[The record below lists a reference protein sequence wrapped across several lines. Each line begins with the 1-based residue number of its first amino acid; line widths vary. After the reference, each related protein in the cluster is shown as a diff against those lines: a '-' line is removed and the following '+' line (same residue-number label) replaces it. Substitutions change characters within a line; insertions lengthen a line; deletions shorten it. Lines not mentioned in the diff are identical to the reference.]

1 MTPAELTARGVRVKP
16 LVWRTVSD
24 KFGEM
29 IDAFAPNVGEYS
41 LRGHDRGYTIIWL
54 NEQPFHPVRHGAHFT
69 YGDVETAKAVAQA
82 DYEARICA
90 ALTTGENDD

>member
-16 LVWRTVSD
+16 LVW
-24 KFGEM
+24 K
-29 IDAFAPNVGEYS
+29 EYPS
-41 LRGHDRGYTIIWL
+41 LWR
-54 NEQPFHPVRHGAHFT
+54 A
-69 YGDVETAKAVAQA
+69 ETALGVYSVGFEDGWWAQLEGVEFWDWQPEEDPRSYSGPEAGMLACKA

>member
-16 LVWRTVSD
+16 LEWTPWEYGRALAESTFGRYAIWDGHYRPPEAYGGIRSD
-24 KFGEM
+24 NPE
-29 IDAFAPNVGEYS
+29 AA
-41 LRGHDRGYTIIWL
+41 
-54 NEQPFHPVRHGAHFT
+54 
-69 YGDVETAKAVAQA
+69 AQA

>member
-16 LVWRTVSD
+16 LEWRKCKVWGDTVFRADWYDIWARSD
-24 KFGEM
+24 GRFGLE
-29 IDAFAPNVGEYS
+29 
-41 LRGHDRGYTIIWL
+41 
-54 NEQPFHPVRHGAHFT
+54 GAANGFT
-69 YGDVETAKAVAQA
+69 DFTAYPTLEAAKAAAQA